1 MITHLQNQP
10 AGERTAAIVLAAGSG
25 KRMGTA
31 EKKQFML
38 LDGRPVLFYCLKAFQ
53 DSFVDDIIVVASPE
67 DTAYI
72 RETFVERY
80 GITKISAIV
89 PGGKERYHSVAA
101 GLQAL
106 SEKEEAPDIVFIHDG
121 ARPFINEEILV
132 RCLEDARATG
142 ACVAAVPAKDT
153 IRLCD
158 EDGIA
163 LSTPNRNNVWQM
175 QTPQVF
181 RFPLIKEAYDCLLAS
196 EEDLSTRGISI
207 TDDAQ
212 AVELFTENQV
222 KMTLGSY
229 NNFKITTPEDI
240 PAAVAILN
248 TEKK

>member
-1 MITHLQNQP
+1 MITHLQKQP

-31 EKKQFML
+31 EKKQYML
-38 LDGRPVLFYCLKAFQ
+38 LNGRPVLFYCLKAFQ
-53 DSFVDDIIVVASPE
+53 DSFVDDIIVVASAE
-67 DTAYI
+67 DEAYI
-72 RETFVERY
+72 RETFVAKY

-106 SEKEEAPDIVFIHDG
+106 SEKENRPDIVFIHDG
-121 ARPFINEEILV
+121 ARPFIDEEILG
-132 RCLEDARATG
+132 RCLEDVKETG
-142 ACVAAVPAKDT
+142 ACVTAVPAKDT
-153 IRLCD
+153 VRICD
-158 EDGIA
+158 EQGFA
-163 LSTPNRNNVWQM
+163 LSTPDRKNVWQM

-181 RFPLIKEAYDCLLAS
+181 EFSLIKKAYDSLLAA
-196 EEDLSTRGISI
+196 EEDLRVRGIGI

-212 AVELFTENQV
+212 AVELFTENKV

-240 PAAVAILN
+240 PAAMAILSA
-248 TEKK
+248 EKK